1 VGRGSPLIG
10 RGSAMTRDDIMAL
23 FARRHEALVRR
34 DAAALAADYA
44 EDVVIESPWAG
55 TVKGREA
62 NEQVWRAFLS
72 AFPDQVIDHEELLVD
87 GDRAAWFATA
97 AGTDLGG
104 FMGLAPTGKPFRIP
118 VVFLFT
124 FADRHIVHER
134 RIYDFT
140 GMLVQ
145 IGVLKAKPA

>member
-1 VGRGSPLIG
+1 
-10 RGSAMTRDDIMAL
+10 MTRNEIMAL
-23 FARRHEALVRR
+23 FARRHDALVRR

-44 EDVVIESPWAG
+44 QDAVVESPWAG

-62 NEQVWRAFLS
+62 NEQAWHTLWS
-72 AFPDQVIDHEELLVD
+72 AFPDQVFHQEELIVD
-87 GDRAAWFATA
+87 GDRAAWLATA

-104 FMGLAPTGKPFRIP
+104 FMGLAPTGKPFRITI
-118 VVFLFT
+118 VFLFT
-124 FADRHIVHER
+124 FDDRHIVHER

>member
-1 VGRGSPLIG
+1 
-10 RGSAMTRDDIMAL
+10 MTRDDIMAL
-23 FARRHEALVRR
+23 LARRHDAMLRR

-44 EDVVIESPWAG
+44 EDAVVESPWAG

-62 NEQVWRAFLS
+62 NEQAWRAVWS
-72 AFPDQVIDHEELLVD
+72 AFPDQVIHEEEPIVD
-87 GDRAAWFATA
+87 GDRAALLATA

-104 FMGLAPTGKPFRIP
+104 FMGLAPTGKPFRITI
-118 VVFLFT
+118 VFLFT
-124 FADRHIVHER
+124 FDDRHIVHER

>member
-1 VGRGSPLIG
+1 
-10 RGSAMTRDDIMAL
+10 MTRDDIMAL
-23 FARRHEALVRR
+23 IARRNDALMRG

-44 EDVVIESPWAG
+44 ADAVAESPWVG
-55 TVKGREA
+55 TVKSREA
-62 NEQVWRAFLS
+62 IEQTWRAVLS
-72 AFPDQVIDHEELLVD
+72 AFPDQVFHEEELLVD
-87 GDRAAWFATA
+87 GDRAALFATA

-104 FMGLAPTGKPFRIP
+104 VMGLPPTGKPFRTP

-124 FADRHIVHER
+124 FDDHHIVHER

>member
-1 VGRGSPLIG
+1 
-10 RGSAMTRDDIMAL
+10 MTRDDIMAL
-23 FARRHEALVRR
+23 VASWRDALVRR
-34 DAAALAADYA
+34 DPAALAADYA
-44 EDVVIESPWAG
+44 EDAVVESPWVG

-62 NEQVWRAFLS
+62 IEQVWRAWWS
-72 AFPDQVIDHEELLVD
+72 AFPDQVAQEEELIVD
-87 GDRAAWFATA
+87 GDRAALFATA

-104 FMGLAPTGKPFRIP
+104 FMGLPPTGKPFRIP

-124 FADRHIVHER
+124 FDDRHIVHER
-134 RIYDFT
+134 RIYDYT

>member
-1 VGRGSPLIG
+1 
-10 RGSAMTRDDIMAL
+10 MTRGDIMAL
-23 FARRHEALVRR
+23 FARRQEAMLRR
-34 DAAALAADYA
+34 DAAALMADYA
-44 EDVVIESPWAG
+44 EDVVVESPSAG

-62 NEQVWRAFLS
+62 NAQVLRAWWS
-72 AFPDQVIDHEELLVD
+72 AFPDQVNLEEDLIVD
-87 GDRAAWFATA
+87 GDRAAWLATL

-104 FMGLAPTGKPFRIP
+104 FMSLAPTGKPFRIP

-124 FADRHIVHER
+124 FDDRHIVHER

>member
-1 VGRGSPLIG
+1 
-10 RGSAMTRDDIMAL
+10 MTRDDIVAL
-23 FARRHEALVRR
+23 FARRQDAFVRR

-44 EDVVIESPWAG
+44 EDAVVESPWVG

-62 NEQVWRAFLS
+62 NEQAWRAILS
-72 AFPDQVIDHEELLVD
+72 AFPDQVFHEEELLVD
-87 GDRAAWFATA
+87 GDRAAQLVTA

-104 FMGLAPTGKPFRIP
+104 FMGLAPTGKPFRITA
-118 VVFLFT
+118 VFLFT
-124 FADRHIVHER
+124 FDDRHIVHER

-145 IGVLKAKPA
+145 IGVLKAKPV

>member
-1 VGRGSPLIG
+1 
-10 RGSAMTRDDIMAL
+10 MTRDDIMAL
-23 FARRHEALVRR
+23 FARRRDAMVRR
-34 DAAALAADYA
+34 DAVTLMADYA
-44 EDVVIESPWAG
+44 EDAVAESPWVG

-62 NEQVWRAFLS
+62 IEQAWRAVFS
-72 AFPDQVIDHEELLVD
+72 ACPDQVFHEEELLVD
-87 GDRAAWFATA
+87 GDRAALLGTA

-104 FMGLAPTGKPFRIP
+104 FMGLAPTGKPFRITI
-118 VVFLFT
+118 VYLFT
-124 FADRHIVHER
+124 FDDRHIVHER

>member
-1 VGRGSPLIG
+1 
-10 RGSAMTRDDIMAL
+10 MTRDDIMAL
-23 FARRHEALVRR
+23 FARRRDAMLRR
-34 DAAALAADYA
+34 DAATLMADYA
-44 EDVVIESPWAG
+44 EDAVVESPAAG
-55 TVKGREA
+55 TVKGRDA
-62 NEQVWRAFLS
+62 NEQVWRAWWS
-72 AFPDQVIDHEELLVD
+72 AFPDQVNHDEELLVD
-87 GDRAAWFATA
+87 GDRAALLATA

-124 FADRHIVHER
+124 FDDRHIVHER

>member
-1 VGRGSPLIG
+1 
-10 RGSAMTRDDIMAL
+10 MTRDDIMAL
-23 FARRHEALVRR
+23 FARRRDAMVRR
-34 DAAALAADYA
+34 DAVALMADYA
-44 EDVVIESPWAG
+44 EDAVVESPSAG

-62 NEQVWRAFLS
+62 NEQVYHAWWS
-72 AFPDQVIDHEELLVD
+72 AFPDHDIHEEELLVD
-87 GDRAAWFATA
+87 GDRAALLTTL

-118 VVFLFT
+118 VVWLFT
-124 FADRHIVHER
+124 FNDRHIVHER

>member
-1 VGRGSPLIG
+1 
-10 RGSAMTRDDIMAL
+10 MTRDDIVAL
-23 FARRHEALVRR
+23 LARRHDAVVRH
-34 DAAALAADYA
+34 DAAALMAEYA
-44 EDVVIESPWAG
+44 EDAVAESPWVG

-62 NEQVWRAFLS
+62 IGQAWRAFLS
-72 AFPDQVIDHEELLVD
+72 AFPDQVFHEEELLVD
-87 GDRAAWFATA
+87 GDHAALFATA

-104 FMGLAPTGKPFRIP
+104 FMGLPPTGKPFRTP

-124 FADRHIVHER
+124 FDDRHIVHER

>member
-1 VGRGSPLIG
+1 
-10 RGSAMTRDDIMAL
+10 MTRDDIMAL
-23 FARRHEALVRR
+23 FVRWRDGLVRR

-44 EDVVIESPWAG
+44 EDAVVESPWVG

-62 NEQVWRAFLS
+62 IEQSWRAVWS
-72 AFPDQVIDHEELLVD
+72 AFPDQVFHEEELLLD
-87 GDRAAWFATA
+87 GDRAALLATA

-104 FMGLAPTGKPFRIP
+104 FMGLAATGKPFRITI
-118 VVFLFT
+118 VFLFT
-124 FADRHIVHER
+124 FDDRHIVHER

>member
-1 VGRGSPLIG
+1 
-10 RGSAMTRDDIMAL
+10 MTRDDIMAL
-23 FARRHEALVRR
+23 FARRHEAMVQR
-34 DAAALAADYA
+34 DAAALAAEYA
-44 EDVVIESPWAG
+44 EGAVAESPWVG

-62 NEQVWRAFLS
+62 IEQAWRAVFS
-72 AFPDQVIDHEELLVD
+72 AFPDQVFYEEELLVD
-87 GDRAAWFATA
+87 GDRAALFATA

-104 FMGLAPTGKPFRIP
+104 FMGLPPTGKPFRTP

-124 FADRHIVHER
+124 FDDRHIVHER

>member
-1 VGRGSPLIG
+1 
-10 RGSAMTRDDIMAL
+10 MTRDDIMAL
-23 FARRHEALVRR
+23 LARRHDAFVRR
-34 DAAALAADYA
+34 DAAALMADYA
-44 EDVVIESPWAG
+44 EDAVVESPWAG

-62 NEQVWRAFLS
+62 NGEVFRAWWS
-72 AFPDQVIDHEELLVD
+72 AFPDHNIHEEELIVD
-87 GDRAAWFATA
+87 GDHAAQLATL

-104 FMGLAPTGKPFRIP
+104 FMGLPPTGKPFRIP
-118 VVFLFT
+118 VVCLFT
-124 FADRHIVHER
+124 FNDRLIVRER